1 MRKISNFCGIFAT
14 LFVTTTMVLLAS
26 CSQDDD
32 NYESDMYTLAEMGTR
47 LGDPEPGGGDDEWGY
62 EIQDNECGIW
72 CLIHLKGGYNAEG
85 QIRGIIQ
92 RNNIDI
98 SNGMYQSIMVMIGD
112 SIGLGFQGYMN
123 DRYGIVDTVTNDT
136 VIVEEP
142 GITVQK
148 LIELGGT
155 SGHLHNVIIRLADH
169 YVVGRHIYNKTR
181 RILIDDV
188 NGSSEISFDLIKGV
202 IW

>member
-1 MRKISNFCGIFAT
+1 
-14 LFVTTTMVLLAS
+14 
-26 CSQDDD
+26 
-32 NYESDMYTLAEMGTR
+32 
-47 LGDPEPGGGDDEWGY
+47 
-62 EIQDNECGIW
+62 
-72 CLIHLKGGYNAEG
+72 
-85 QIRGIIQ
+85 
-92 RNNIDI
+92 
-98 SNGMYQSIMVMIGD
+98 MVMIGD

-123 DRYGIVDTVTNDT
+123 DIYGIVDTVTNDT

-155 SGHLHNVIIRLADH
+155 SGRLHNVIIRLADH
-169 YVVGRHIYNKTR
+169 YVVGLHIYNKTR